1 MTTTVSEATKRL
13 KTILAPY
20 RFGSA
25 GRSLWQ
31 LFSTAVPFFLL
42 WYAMLRSLEVGYWL
56 TLLLA
61 VPTSGLLFR
70 LFIFQ
75 HDCGHGSFLRSRLAS
90 AAVGSCIGLLT
101 LVPYAYWRKTHALHH
116 AGSGDLDRRGFG
128 DIDTLTVREYASL
141 SRLGRLKYR
150 VYRNPIILLIFGPL
164 FQFVLKHRLPL
175 DLPRSW
181 GREWRSIALNDI
193 ALAALVAVMW
203 LAIGIDRFLLVQ
215 MPVIMISGGAAVW
228 MFYFQHQFEDTY
240 WKEHAEWNYYRAGLE
255 GSSYYELPKVLQW
268 FTGNIGL
275 HHIHHI
281 NSLIPNYRLQ
291 RCYDENPEFHQ
302 VTRLT
307 LRSSLKCLRLS
318 LWDEDQQRL
327 IRFADR

>member
-20 RFGSA
+20 RFGST

-61 VPTSGLLFR
+61 VPTAGLLFR

-75 HDCGHGSFLRSRLAS
+75 HDCGHGSFFRSRMAS
-90 AAVGSCIGLLT
+90 TAVGSCIGLLT

-128 DIDTLTVREYASL
+128 DVDTLTVREYESL
-141 SRLGRLKYR
+141 SRLGRFKYR
-150 VYRNPIILLIFGPL
+150 VYRNAFVLLIFGAL

-181 GREWRSIALNDI
+181 GREWRSIILNNI

>member
-1 MTTTVSEATKRL
+1 M
-13 KTILAPY
+13 
-20 RFGSA
+20 
-25 GRSLWQ
+25 
-31 LFSTAVPFFLL
+31 PFFVL

-61 VPTSGLLFR
+61 VPTAGLLFR

-75 HDCGHGSFLRSRLAS
+75 HDCGHGSFFRSRMAS
-90 AAVGSCIGLLT
+90 SAVGSCIGLLT
-101 LVPYAYWRKTHALHH
+101 LVPYAYWRRTHALHH

-128 DIDTLTVREYASL
+128 DIDILTVREYMSL

-150 VYRNPIILLIFGPL
+150 VYRNPFVLLIFGPL

-175 DLPRSW
+175 DIPLSW
-181 GREWRSIALNDI
+181 GREWRSIVLNNI

-215 MPVIMISGGAAVW
+215 VPVIMISGSAAVW

-240 WKEHAEWNYYRAGLE
+240 WKEHAEWDYYRAGLE
-255 GSSYYELPKVLQW
+255 GSSYYALPKVLQW

-291 RCYDENPEFHQ
+291 RCYDENPVFRQ

-318 LWDEDQQRL
+318 LWDEDRQRL

>member
-1 MTTTVSEATKRL
+1 MTTTVSAATKRL
-13 KTILAPY
+13 NAILAPY

-31 LFSTAVPFFLL
+31 LLSTAVPFFVL
-42 WYAMLRSLEVGYWL
+42 WYMMLRSLEVGYWL

-61 VPTSGLLFR
+61 VPTAGLLFR

-75 HDCGHGSFLRSRLAS
+75 HDCGHGSFFRSRMANN
-90 AAVGSCIGLLT
+90 AVGSCIGLLT

-128 DIDTLTVREYASL
+128 DIDTFTVREYLSL

-150 VYRNPIILLIFGPL
+150 VYRNPFVLLIFGPL

-181 GREWRSIALNDI
+181 GREWRSIVLNNI

-203 LAIGIDRFLLVQ
+203 FAIGIDRFLLVQ
-215 MPVIMISGGAAVW
+215 VPVIMISGTAAVW
-228 MFYFQHQFEDTY
+228 VFYVQHQFEDTY
-240 WKEHAEWNYYRAGLE
+240 WKEHAEWDYYRAGLE
-255 GSSYYELPKVLQW
+255 GSSYYALPKVLQW

-291 RCYDENPEFHQ
+291 RCYDENPELRQ

-318 LWDEDQQRL
+318 LWDEDRQRL

>member
-1 MTTTVSEATKRL
+1 MTTTVSAATKRL
-13 KTILAPY
+13 NHILAPY
-20 RFGSA
+20 RFGSV

-31 LFSTAVPFFLL
+31 LLSTAVPFFVL
-42 WYAMLRSLEVGYWL
+42 WYLMLRSLEVGYWL

-61 VPTSGLLFR
+61 VPTAGLLFR

-75 HDCGHGSFLRSRLAS
+75 HDCGHGSFFRSRMAS
-90 AAVGSCIGLLT
+90 TAVGSCIGLLT
-101 LVPYAYWRKTHALHH
+101 LVPYTYWRKTHALHH
-116 AGSGDLDRRGFG
+116 AGSGDLERRGFG
-128 DIDTLTVREYASL
+128 DIDTLTVREYESL
-141 SRLGRLKYR
+141 SWLGRLKYR
-150 VYRNPIILLIFGPL
+150 VYRNPIVLLIFGPL

-181 GREWRSIALNDI
+181 GREWRSIILNNI

-215 MPVIMISGGAAVW
+215 VPVIMISGTAAIW

-240 WKEHAEWNYYRAGLE
+240 WKEHAEWDYFRAGLE
-255 GSSYYELPKVLQW
+255 GSSYYALPKVLQW

-275 HHIHHI
+275 HHIHHV

-291 RCYDENPEFHQ
+291 RCYDENPELRQ
-302 VTRLT
+302 VSRLT

-318 LWDEDQQRL
+318 LWDEDRQRL
-327 IRFADR
+327 VRFADR